1 MSGSRS
7 KTAGIIAV
15 MGVNVETGCVQAVE
29 RGRLSLVV
37 CAAATVAEAITSAG
51 PSVLVAV
58 WSGQVQTNC

>member
-1 MSGSRS
+1 
-7 KTAGIIAV
+7 